1 MAQHGEPPSDLAS
14 EALLPDEEVPSAAEI
29 ASTGLAGD
37 SNPEVLVGPP
47 LMRTLLRYLGIVE
60 QAVGSAL
67 IVMILVL
74 VLVQVA
80 QRYLPGEGWPW
91 TGEVARLGLVWCTFA
106 LIGYLMA
113 RDRHIAIHVV
123 DLVLP
128 PRVLGVVKVFDHVVV
143 GATCLAMVYAT
154 YTLIADDI
162 GQVTPAAEIPLA
174 WIYVVPLVGFL
185 LAALR
190 SGLALFVDVREVA
203 GRPEAAP

>member
-1 MAQHGEPPSDLAS
+1 MSQDGKPPSDSANV
-14 EALLPDEEVPSAAEI
+14 AIRVDEEVPSAGEI
-29 ASTGLAGD
+29 ASVGLAGE
-37 SNPEVLVGPP
+37 SNPELLVGPP
-47 LMRTLLRYLGIVE
+47 YMRSALRYLGIVE

-67 IVMILVL
+67 IVLILVL

-106 LIGYLMA
+106 LIGYLVA

-128 PRVLGVVKVFDHVVV
+128 SRLLAVLKVFDHVVV
-143 GATCLAMVYAT
+143 GATCLAMVFAT
-154 YTLIADDI
+154 YSLIADDI
-162 GQVTPAAEIPLA
+162 GQRTPAAEIPLA

-190 SGLALFVDVREVA
+190 SGLALFVDVQQVA
-203 GRPEAAP
+203 GRREAAP

>member
-1 MAQHGEPPSDLAS
+1 MAQHLDPPSEPAD
-14 EALLPDEEVPSAAEI
+14 EAVPPDEEALSAGEV
-29 ASTGLAGD
+29 ASTGLAGE
-37 SNPEVLVGPP
+37 SNPELLVGPP

-67 IVMILVL
+67 IVLILVL

-91 TGEVARLGLVWCTFA
+91 TGEVARLGMVWCTFA
-106 LIGYLMA
+106 LIGYLMS
-113 RDRHIAIHVV
+113 RDRHIAIHLV

-128 PRVLGVVKVFDHVVV
+128 QRALGVVKVFDHVIV

-162 GQVTPAAEIPLA
+162 GQRTAAAEIPLA

-185 LAALR
+185 LTALR
-190 SGLALFVDVREVA
+190 SGLALFVDARHLA
-203 GRPEAAP
+203 GRGEPAT

>member
-1 MAQHGEPPSDLAS
+1 MAQHGEPRSDLAS
-14 EALLPDEEVPSAAEI
+14 EAISPHEEGPSAAEL
-29 ASTGLAGD
+29 ASTALAGD
-37 SNPEVLVGPP
+37 SNPELLVGPP
-47 LMRTLLRYLGIVE
+47 LMRRMLRYLGIVE
-60 QAVGSAL
+60 QTVGSAL

-106 LIGYLMA
+106 LIGYLVA

-128 PRVLGVVKVFDHVVV
+128 ARVLAVVKVFDHFVV

-162 GQVTPAAEIPLA
+162 GQRTPAAQIPLA

-190 SGLALFVDVREVA
+190 SGLALFVDVQQVA
-203 GRPEAAP
+203 GGREAAR